1 MTPFGQKVRRLR
13 KVHKITLK
21 LFAQEMG
28 VSSAYFSA
36 LEHGYRGRPGPGLVQ
51 QIAGYFNL
59 GMEETDELKRLAAL
73 SHPRITVDTAGL
85 NPKAT
90 ELANMLAELIHEL
103 DEDTID
109 WIINEI
115 RGRRAARTRGGPTH

>member
-1 MTPFGQKVRRLR
+1 MTPFGQAVRRLR
-13 KVHKITLK
+13 KINKITLK
-21 LFAQEMG
+21 QFAADMG

-51 QIAGYFNL
+51 QIAGYFTL

-73 SHPRITVDTAGL
+73 SHPRVTVDTAGL

-90 ELANMLAELIHEL
+90 
-103 DEDTID
+103 DP
-109 WIINEI
+109 
-115 RGRRAARTRGGPTH
+115 RVGRRHGRLDHRRNPRPPGGSHARWADALNLELGWT

>member
-1 MTPFGQKVRRLR
+1 MTPFGQKLRRLR
-13 KVHKITLK
+13 KINKMTLK
-21 LFAQEMG
+21 QMAADMG

-59 GMEETDELKRLAAL
+59 GMEETDELKRLAEL
-73 SHPRITVDTAGL
+73 SHPRVTVDTAGL

-90 ELANMLAELIHEL
+90 ELANLLSEVIHEL
-103 DEDTID
+103 DEDTVD

-115 RGRRAARTRGGPTH
+115 RGRRLNRGRGGPTH

>member
-1 MTPFGQKVRRLR
+1 MTPFGQRVRRLR
-13 KVHKITLK
+13 KINRITLK
-21 LFAQEMG
+21 KMAADMG

-36 LEHGYRGRPGPGLVQ
+36 LEHGYRSRPGPGLVQ

-59 GMEETDELKRLAAL
+59 GSEETEDLKRLAEL
-73 SHPRITVDTAGL
+73 SHPRVTVDTAGL

-90 ELANMLAELIHEL
+90 ELANLLAEVIHEL
-103 DEDTID
+103 DEDTVD

-115 RGRRAARTRGGPTH
+115 RGRRSPRARTGPTH

>member
-1 MTPFGQKVRRLR
+1 MTPFGQSVRRLR
-13 KVHKITLK
+13 KINRITLK
-21 LFAQEMG
+21 QFAQDMG

-59 GMEETDELKRLAAL
+59 GTEETDELKRLAAL

-115 RGRRAARTRGGPTH
+115 RGRRLNRARGGPTH

>member
-1 MTPFGQKVRRLR
+1 MTPFGQAVRRLR
-13 KVHKITLK
+13 KINKITLK
-21 LFAQEMG
+21 HFAQEMG

-59 GMEETDELKRLAAL
+59 GMEETDELKRLAGL
-73 SHPRITVDTAGL
+73 SHPRVTVDTAGL

-90 ELANMLAELIHEL
+90 ELANLLAELIHEL
-103 DEDTID
+103 DEDTVD

-115 RGRRAARTRGGPTH
+115 RGRRAARTRAGPTH

>member
-1 MTPFGQKVRRLR
+1 MTPFGQAVHRLR
-13 KVHKITLK
+13 KMNKITLK
-21 LFAQEMG
+21 QFAADMG

-51 QIAGYFNL
+51 QIAGYFTL

-73 SHPRITVDTAGL
+73 SHPRVTVDTAGL

-90 ELANMLAELIHEL
+90 ELANLLAELIHEL
-103 DEDTID
+103 DEDTVE
-109 WIINEI
+109 WIIAEI

>member
-21 LFAQEMG
+21 QFAQEMG

-59 GMEETDELKRLAAL
+59 GMEETDELKRMADL

-90 ELANMLAELIHEL
+90 ELANLLAELIHEL

-109 WIINEI
+109 WIIAEI

>member
-1 MTPFGQKVRRLR
+1 MTPFGQAVRRLR
-13 KVHKITLK
+13 KINKITLK
-21 LFAQEMG
+21 HFAQEMG

-59 GMEETDELKRLAAL
+59 GMEETDELKRLAGL
-73 SHPRITVDTAGL
+73 SHPRVTVDTAGL

-90 ELANMLAELIHEL
+90 ELANLLAELIHEL
-103 DEDTID
+103 DEDTVD

>member
-1 MTPFGQKVRRLR
+1 
-13 KVHKITLK
+13 
-21 LFAQEMG
+21 
-28 VSSAYFSA
+28 
-36 LEHGYRGRPGPGLVQ
+36 VQ

-59 GMEETDELKRLAAL
+59 GMEETDELKRMAAL

-90 ELANMLAELIHEL
+90 ELANLLAELVHEL

-109 WIINEI
+109 WIIAEI

>member
-1 MTPFGQKVRRLR
+1 MTPFGQAVRRLR
-13 KVHKITLK
+13 KMNKITLK
-21 LFAQEMG
+21 QFAGDMG

-36 LEHGYRGRPGPGLVQ
+36 LEHGYRGRPGTGLVQ

-73 SHPRITVDTAGL
+73 SHPRVTVDTAGL

-90 ELANMLAELIHEL
+90 ELANLLAELIHEL
-103 DEDTID
+103 DEDTVD

-115 RGRRAARTRGGPTH
+115 RGRRASRRGPTH

>member
-1 MTPFGQKVRRLR
+1 MTPFGQRLRRLR
-13 KVHKITLK
+13 KINKITLK
-21 LFAQEMG
+21 QMAGDMG

-59 GMEETDELKRLAAL
+59 GMEETDELKRLAQL
-73 SHPRITVDTAGL
+73 SHPRVTVDTAGL

-90 ELANMLAELIHEL
+90 ELANMLAEVIHEL
-103 DEDTID
+103 DEDTVD

-115 RGRRAARTRGGPTH
+115 RGRRLNRGRSGPTH